1 MLNLYRGILDILST
15 NSTQLGEQLT
25 RHVRQFNDGVEENGF
40 GAKGFWNLLLE
51 LSLNF
56 YIKFITT
63 LGMMIAVMFVIIFF
77 PLNLF
82 KNAIAQL
89 LRGSTTS
96 IFMDQK
102 IDPTLATTTTE
113 PVTSKKTKV

>member
-1 MLNLYRGILDILST
+1 MLNFYRGILDILSN
-15 NSTQLGEQLT
+15 NSTQLGDQLT

-51 LSLNF
+51 LALNF
-56 YIKFITT
+56 YVKFVTT
-63 LGMMIAVMFVIIFF
+63 SGIIIAVTFIIIFF

-82 KNAIAQL
+82 KNAFAQL
-89 LRGSTTS
+89 LKGSTTS
-96 IFMDQK
+96 IFMDPK

-113 PVTSKKTKV
+113 PVSNKRTKV